1 MTAGW
6 VKKSVSAVAAAMTMC
21 GVAQAEPAQALDR
34 ISVWIGGSVLD
45 TRADLDATHTS
56 VGSLSKIDLGK
67 GSQTV
72 GHARLDLLVFDS
84 QGFSFDYYSLG
95 RSKNHSRSGMFEY
108 DGDIYDLQAGLHS
121 DFDVSLGSAAYH
133 WWFGSNADVFGVGV
147 GAAFYRA
154 ELQLDGTA
162 IINGMPPVS
171 EHTSWSGTAVAPT
184 LTLAYKHAFSDSL
197 RLYVDAGGVKKNGG
211 SLSGH
216 LYDIRAGVEWFPFN
230 NFGFA
235 VEYGKTAVSLYR
247 ERISSSAALD
257 IDFHGPSLFARM
269 RF

>member
-45 TRADLDATHTS
+45 TRADLDATRNS
-56 VGSLSKIDLGK
+56 VGSLSKLDLGK

-72 GHARLDLLVFDS
+72 GHARLDLLVFDT
-84 QGFSFDYYSLG
+84 QGFSFDYYKLG
-95 RSKNHSRSGMFEY
+95 KAKNRTHAGVFEY
-108 DGDIYDLQAGLHS
+108 DGDIYDLQSGLRS

-133 WWFGSNADVFGVGV
+133 WWFGSDADVFGVGV

-154 ELQLDGTA
+154 QIQLDGSA
-162 IINGMPPVS
+162 VINGTPVAADT
-171 EHTSWSGTAVAPT
+171 HWSGTAVAPT

-216 LYDIRAGVEWFPFN
+216 LYDIRAGVEWFPIRN
-230 NFGFA
+230 VGLA

-257 IDFHGPSLFARM
+257 LDFHGPSVFARM